1 MEYLPD
7 ELLLLSFR
15 YLHRF
20 DLLYTFKDLNRRFQQ
35 IVEPYLYKVNLTQA
49 NLSYKHFRLF
59 VKHILPSHGN
69 SIRSLTVSGLQL
81 FDLVRLHL
89 HHLPSLESITL
100 KRPLIDTV
108 RSDKLEK
115 FLIQVLRIPTLKHL
129 SIDYHGGIIFELISQ
144 YATPNLQTLKVLHSY
159 DFYYFGYVTQQSPYL
174 KRLSI
179 NLMSTIDLVKL
190 FQVAVNLNQLNLSFY
205 TFADLEVRE
214 VPDTLEKLHLEI
226 DFRLLKSKNNKK
238 SLHQSNFHM
247 LSKLLNNFR
256 NNLKYLDLIVLNAE
270 KEFSDFDKFHSLVNS
285 FDQLETFEYD
295 IRTKYRPDQ
304 RFPNVDELISANS
317 TYSIYTNPRP
327 QPFDTSFKRVEFEKT
342 KLNSDLTRSQLLVAT
357 SLDVTDG
364 DFFDVNLPSS
374 FELSDDLKLVNL
386 NKIHIC
392 KSTIDSNPEIRP
404 FLSKVIALA
413 SNLHTLVLE
422 SDIEHTLLLLKQFI
436 TSANISRKIAEVQL
450 IQQNFFDDQD
460 LAFFSNIAHIVP
472 NLKSLSLTLHKEFSV
487 RNSDIKKLIRRTR
500 AGFRKLNNLTLKLFD
515 DDVHSDDRDMLDSAL
530 ESYKKSLN
538 ELRHETGE
546 SLYWSTDYNM
556 SGAFIII
563 WM

>member
-115 FLIQVLRIPTLKHL
+115 FLIQVLRIPTLTHL
-129 SIDYHGGIIFELISQ
+129 SIDYHGGIIFELISK
-144 YATPNLQTLKVLHSY
+144 YAAPNLQTLKVLHSY

-190 FQVAVNLNQLNLSFY
+190 FQVAVNLNQLNLSLY

-270 KEFSDFDKFHSLVNS
+270 KEFSDFDKLHSLVNN

-304 RFPNVDELISANS
+304 RFPNVEELISANS
-317 TYSIYTNPRP
+317 TYSVYTNPRP
-327 QPFDTSFKRVEFEKT
+327 QPFDTSFKRVEFEKK

-374 FELSDDLKLVNL
+374 FELSDDLKL
-386 NKIHIC
+386 
-392 KSTIDSNPEIRP
+392 
-404 FLSKVIALA
+404 
-413 SNLHTLVLE
+413 
-422 SDIEHTLLLLKQFI
+422 FI

-500 AGFRKLNNLTLKLFD
+500 AGFRKLNNLTLKLSD

>member
-115 FLIQVLRIPTLKHL
+115 FLIQVLRIPTLTHL
-129 SIDYHGGIIFELISQ
+129 SIDYHGGIIFELISK
-144 YATPNLQTLKVLHSY
+144 YAAPNLQTLKVLHSY

-190 FQVAVNLNQLNLSFY
+190 FQVAVNLNQLNLSLY

-270 KEFSDFDKFHSLVNS
+270 KEFSDFDKLHSLVNN

-304 RFPNVDELISANS
+304 RFPNVEELISANS
-317 TYSIYTNPRP
+317 TYSVYTNPRP
-327 QPFDTSFKRVEFEKT
+327 QPFDTSFKRVEFEKK

-374 FELSDDLKLVNL
+374 FELSDDLKLTLTTLNL
-386 NKIHIC
+386 ERNNIGAEGAQHLAQALHNNTAL
-392 KSTIDSNPEIRP
+392 TILNLQFNNIDDEAVRHLAQELHKHTTLTTLNLGGNDIGAEGAQHLAEALHSNTTLRALGLEWNNIGAEGAQHLAQALHNNTVRQ
-404 FLSKVIALA
+404 FL
-413 SNLHTLVLE
+413 
-422 SDIEHTLLLLKQFI
+422 
-436 TSANISRKIAEVQL
+436 
-450 IQQNFFDDQD
+450 
-460 LAFFSNIAHIVP
+460 FFSTAHTP
-472 NLKSLSLTLHKEFSV
+472 LF
-487 RNSDIKKLIRRTR
+487 IKIDTHHSRSSTERYQ
-500 AGFRKLNNLTLKLFD
+500 LFI
-515 DDVHSDDRDMLDSAL
+515 
-530 ESYKKSLN
+530 YTTTFQCGK
-538 ELRHETGE
+538 
-546 SLYWSTDYNM
+546 
-556 SGAFIII
+556 
-563 WM
+563 